1 MGNGS
6 DNQGFLGIRN
16 TVSTI
21 ITVIKMLENKCS
33 VGFKPSMESIT
44 YIMEVPC
51 IALTTTE
58 QSNSW
63 NMASLTSET
72 LTQQT

>member
-33 VGFKPSMESIT
+33 VVFKPSMESIT
-44 YIMEVPC
+44 YI
-51 IALTTTE
+51 TE
-58 QSNSW
+58 QLGGGGFIPFGWVADGINHK
-63 NMASLTSET
+63 AFLPLKE
-72 LTQQT
+72 